1 MSKNEKK
8 VTYPG
13 GDSLLSPLGQISFK
27 KIFFW
32 VGVPLDL
39 NLNIVDRQT
48 DEPTDRHLLS
58 RAPMGL
64 KMVKIVK
71 LVKNI
76 IIYNHFTY

>member
-1 MSKNEKK
+1 MELKIQN
-8 VTYPG
+8 YPQTDRQTDQQTNRHLKMKSSDG
-13 GDSLLSPLGQISFK
+13 AK
-27 KIFFW
+27 KIKS
-32 VGVPLDL
+32 
-39 NLNIVDRQT
+39 VDRQT